1 MYYFGTHNER
11 VCIKLAD
18 RRVSK
23 LGYPR
28 RHPARVHSQYRQLEL
43 HLAEPLLCCAA
54 VYPVVTG
61 LTWTQCVQ
69 QGSPVRSHFR
79 FKNKN
84 CEYITY
90 LILTLQNW
98 LSESSVF
105 LHTFI
110 LFRANDTGQLSSC
123 DVDWTWQCSTL
134 DFNRVDPC
142 LVLVYS
148 ANCDFRC
155 LVPTHVAG
163 ALMGACASSIS
174 CSQISSVLD
183 GPAIRTLCSCWNHGN
198 GWSTLHVAE
207 GTRRWFII

>member
-1 MYYFGTHNER
+1 MLCSRVPSGDRADLDAMRTTGQPCTQPLPVQKQKLRIHN
-11 VCIKLAD
+11 ISNINATKLTVKII
-18 RRVSK
+18 R
-23 LGYPR
+23 
-28 RHPARVHSQYRQLEL
+28 
-43 HLAEPLLCCAA
+43 
-54 VYPVVTG
+54 
-61 LTWTQCVQ
+61 
-69 QGSPVRSHFR
+69 
-79 FKNKN
+79 
-84 CEYITY
+84 
-90 LILTLQNW
+90 
-98 LSESSVF
+98 VF